1 MEFFTFVSQL
11 FNFEEPFKASFVT
24 PIHDNTMI
32 YYGGE
37 ITAEDEEYDSTGEEW
52 IYIIFNINN

>member
-24 PIHDNTMI
+24 SVHDNTMI

-37 ITAEDEEYDSTGEEW
+37 ITAEDEEYDSIGEV
-52 IYIIFNINN
+52 